1 MFFEVHIIIHIHIHI
16 FLTIVKKIFFT
27 VDITFST
34 DVSDNDTGITEH
46 VTHLIEEGTVI
57 YFI

>member
-1 MFFEVHIIIHIHIHI
+1 MFFEVHNYNC
-16 FLTIVKKIFFT
+16 KKFFFT

-34 DVSDNDTGITEH
+34 DVSDNNACITEH

-57 YFI
+57 YFILNLHCCCVI